1 MPSRI
6 ISHRRGMGVD
16 GMREGNF
23 PVRCLS
29 LIEEVG
35 FYVLRSLHGCAPVPK
50 QSMALRQQHEAR
62 SSDQFLG
69 TIVCLDGEVVMSDTD
84 IC

>member
-1 MPSRI
+1 MSCAHCMAVRPCPS
-6 ISHRRGMGVD
+6 SGW
-16 GMREGNF
+16 
-23 PVRCLS
+23 L
-29 LIEEVG
+29 
-35 FYVLRSLHGCAPVPK
+35 
-50 QSMALRQQHEAR
+50 LRQQHEAR